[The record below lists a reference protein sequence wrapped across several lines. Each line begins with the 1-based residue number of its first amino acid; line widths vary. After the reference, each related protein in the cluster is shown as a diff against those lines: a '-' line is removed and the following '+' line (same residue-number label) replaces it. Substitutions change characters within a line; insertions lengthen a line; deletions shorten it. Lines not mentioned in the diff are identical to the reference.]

1 MMRYLMGKWKGML
14 MVLVGSMMMGV
25 SIDLFVQADFGLDPL
40 SLFQAGLGKVLHLSL
55 GTMSQVLMISI
66 IVLLFFLDRKRI
78 GIGSILNSVLVGAF
92 VNLFSPVICTGGG
105 TVPEHLVCLL
115 AGLLLMGMGI
125 GTYVAAGL
133 GEAGMDAM
141 MMYLSGKL
149 KKNVNVTRITMDI
162 LLSAAGFL
170 LGGKLG
176 GATVVSML
184 VNGYIIQFT
193 IEFIGKVRRRE
204 TELRMEGK

>member
-1 MMRYLMGKWKGML
+1 
-14 MVLVGSMMMGV
+14 MVIVGSMMMGA
-25 SIDLFVQADFGLDPL
+25 SINLFVQADFGLDPL
-40 SLFQAGLGKVLHLSL
+40 SLFQAGLGRVLHLSL
-55 GTMSQVLMISI
+55 GTTSQVLMISI
-66 IVLLFFLDRKRI
+66 IILLFFIDRKRI

-92 VNLFSPVICTGGG
+92 IKWFSPVICTGGG
-105 TVPEHLVCLL
+105 TAAGRLLCLL
-115 AGLLLMGMGI
+115 AGLILMGVGI

-149 KKNVNVTRITMDI
+149 KKNVNVTRITIDI
-162 LLSAAGFL
+162 LLSITGFL

-184 VNGYIIQFT
+184 VNGYMIQFT
-193 IEFIGKVRRRE
+193 IELIGRFRRNKAVIE
-204 TELRMEGK
+204 IGGQ

>member
-1 MMRYLMGKWKGML
+1 MIKKWKEIL
-14 MVLVGSMMMGV
+14 MVIVGSMMMGA

-40 SLFQAGLGKVLHLSL
+40 SLFQAGLGRVLHLSL
-55 GTMSQVLMISI
+55 GTTSQVLMISI
-66 IVLLFFLDRKRI
+66 IILLFFIDRKRI

-92 VNLFSPVICTGGG
+92 IKWLSPVICTGGG
-105 TVPEHLVCLL
+105 TAAGRLLCLL
-115 AGLLLMGMGI
+115 AGLILMGVGI

-149 KKNVNVTRITMDI
+149 KKNVNVTRITIDI
-162 LLSAAGFL
+162 LLSITGFL

-184 VNGYIIQFT
+184 VNGYMIQFT
-193 IEFIGKVRRRE
+193 IELIGRFRRNKAVIE
-204 TELRMEGK
+204 IGGQ

>member
-1 MMRYLMGKWKGML
+1 MIKKWKEIL
-14 MVLVGSMMMGV
+14 MVIVGSMMMGA

-40 SLFQAGLGKVLHLSL
+40 SLFQAGLGRVLHLSL
-55 GTMSQVLMISI
+55 GTTSQVLMISI
-66 IVLLFFLDRKRI
+66 IILLFFIDRKRI

-92 VNLFSPVICTGGG
+92 IKWFSPVICTGGG
-105 TVPEHLVCLL
+105 TAAGRLLCLL
-115 AGLLLMGMGI
+115 AGLILMGVGI

-149 KKNVNVTRITMDI
+149 KKNVNVTRITIDI
-162 LLSAAGFL
+162 LLSITGFL
-170 LGGKLG
+170 LGGKPG

-184 VNGYIIQFT
+184 VNGYMIQFT
-193 IEFIGKVRRRE
+193 IELIGRFRRNKAVIE
-204 TELRMEGK
+204 IGGQ

>member
-1 MMRYLMGKWKGML
+1 MIKKWKEIL
-14 MVLVGSMMMGV
+14 MVIVGSMMMGA

-40 SLFQAGLGKVLHLSL
+40 SLFQAGLGRVLHLSL
-55 GTMSQVLMISI
+55 GTTSQVLMISI
-66 IVLLFFLDRKRI
+66 IILLFFIDRKRI

-92 VNLFSPVICTGGG
+92 IKCFSPVICTGGG
-105 TVPEHLVCLL
+105 TAAGRLLCLL
-115 AGLLLMGMGI
+115 AGLILMGVGI

-149 KKNVNVTRITMDI
+149 KKNVNVTRITIDI
-162 LLSAAGFL
+162 LLSITGFL

-184 VNGYIIQFT
+184 VNGYMIQFT
-193 IEFIGKVRRRE
+193 IELIGRFRRNKAVIE
-204 TELRMEGK
+204 MGGQ

>member
-1 MMRYLMGKWKGML
+1 MIKKWKEIL
-14 MVLVGSMMMGV
+14 MVIVGSMMMGA

-40 SLFQAGLGKVLHLSL
+40 SLFQAGLGRVLHLSL
-55 GTMSQVLMISI
+55 GTTSQVLMISI
-66 IVLLFFLDRKRI
+66 IILLFFIDRKRI

-92 VNLFSPVICTGGG
+92 IKWFSPVICTGGG
-105 TVPEHLVCLL
+105 TAAGRLLCLL
-115 AGLLLMGMGI
+115 AGLILMGVGI

-149 KKNVNVTRITMDI
+149 KKNVNVTRITIDI
-162 LLSAAGFL
+162 LLSITGFL
-170 LGGKLG
+170 MGGKLG

-184 VNGYIIQFT
+184 VNGYMIQFT
-193 IEFIGKVRRRE
+193 IELIGRFRRNKAVIE
-204 TELRMEGK
+204 IGGQ

>member
-1 MMRYLMGKWKGML
+1 MIKKWKEIL
-14 MVLVGSMMMGV
+14 MVIVGSMMMGA

-40 SLFQAGLGKVLHLSL
+40 SLFQAGLGRVLHLSL
-55 GTMSQVLMISI
+55 GTTSQVLMISI
-66 IVLLFFLDRKRI
+66 IILLFFIDRKRI

-92 VNLFSPVICTGGG
+92 IKWFSPVICTGGG
-105 TVPEHLVCLL
+105 IAAGRLLCLL
-115 AGLLLMGMGI
+115 AGLILMGVGI

-149 KKNVNVTRITMDI
+149 KKNVNVTRITIDI
-162 LLSAAGFL
+162 LLSITGFL

-184 VNGYIIQFT
+184 VNGYMIQFT
-193 IEFIGKVRRRE
+193 IELIGRFRRNKAVIE
-204 TELRMEGK
+204 IGGQ

>member
-1 MMRYLMGKWKGML
+1 MIKKWKEIL
-14 MVLVGSMMMGV
+14 MVIVGSMMMGA

-40 SLFQAGLGKVLHLSL
+40 SLFQAGLGRVLHLSL
-55 GTMSQVLMISI
+55 GTTSQVLMISI
-66 IVLLFFLDRKRI
+66 IILLFFIDRKRI

-92 VNLFSPVICTGGG
+92 IKWFSPVICTGGG
-105 TVPEHLVCLL
+105 TAAGRLLCLL
-115 AGLLLMGMGI
+115 AGLILMGVGI

-149 KKNVNVTRITMDI
+149 KKNVNVTRITIDI
-162 LLSAAGFL
+162 LLSITGFL

-176 GATVVSML
+176 GASVVSML
-184 VNGYIIQFT
+184 VNGYMIQFT
-193 IEFIGKVRRRE
+193 IELIGRFRRNKAVIE
-204 TELRMEGK
+204 IGGQ

>member
-1 MMRYLMGKWKGML
+1 MIKKWKEIL
-14 MVLVGSMMMGV
+14 MVIVGSMMMGA

-40 SLFQAGLGKVLHLSL
+40 SLFQAGLGRVLHLSL
-55 GTMSQVLMISI
+55 GTTSQVLMISI
-66 IVLLFFLDRKRI
+66 IILLFFIDRKRI

-92 VNLFSPVICTGGG
+92 IKWFSPVICTGGG
-105 TVPEHLVCLL
+105 TAAGRLLCLL
-115 AGLLLMGMGI
+115 AGLILMGVGI

-149 KKNVNVTRITMDI
+149 KKNVNVTRITIDI
-162 LLSAAGFL
+162 LLSITGFL

-176 GATVVSML
+176 GATVVFML
-184 VNGYIIQFT
+184 VNGYMIQFT
-193 IEFIGKVRRRE
+193 IELIGRFRRNKAVIE
-204 TELRMEGK
+204 IGGQ

>member
-1 MMRYLMGKWKGML
+1 MIKKWKEIL
-14 MVLVGSMMMGV
+14 MVIVGSMMMGA

-40 SLFQAGLGKVLHLSL
+40 SLFQAGLGRVLHLSL
-55 GTMSQVLMISI
+55 GTTSQVLMISI
-66 IVLLFFLDRKRI
+66 IILLLCIDRKRI

-92 VNLFSPVICTGGG
+92 IKWFSPVICTGGG
-105 TVPEHLVCLL
+105 TAAGRLLCLL
-115 AGLLLMGMGI
+115 AGLILMGVGI

-149 KKNVNVTRITMDI
+149 KKNVNVTRITIDI
-162 LLSAAGFL
+162 LLSITGFL

-184 VNGYIIQFT
+184 VNGYMIQFT
-193 IEFIGKVRRRE
+193 IELIGRFRRNKAVIE
-204 TELRMEGK
+204 MGGQ

>member
-1 MMRYLMGKWKGML
+1 MIKKWKEIL
-14 MVLVGSMMMGV
+14 MVIVGSMMMGA

-40 SLFQAGLGKVLHLSL
+40 SLFQAGLGRVLHLSL
-55 GTMSQVLMISI
+55 GTTSQVLMISI
-66 IVLLFFLDRKRI
+66 IILLFFIDRKRI

-92 VNLFSPVICTGGG
+92 IKWFSPVICTGGG
-105 TVPEHLVCLL
+105 TAAGRLLCLL
-115 AGLLLMGMGI
+115 AGLILMGVGI

-149 KKNVNVTRITMDI
+149 KKNVNVTRITIYI
-162 LLSAAGFL
+162 LLSITGFL

-184 VNGYIIQFT
+184 VNGYMIQFT
-193 IEFIGKVRRRE
+193 IELIGRFRRNKAVIE
-204 TELRMEGK
+204 IGGQ

>member
-1 MMRYLMGKWKGML
+1 MIKKWKEIL
-14 MVLVGSMMMGV
+14 MVIVGSMMMGA

-40 SLFQAGLGKVLHLSL
+40 SLFQAGLGRVLHLSL
-55 GTMSQVLMISI
+55 GTTSQVLMISI
-66 IVLLFFLDRKRI
+66 IILLFFIDRKRI

-92 VNLFSPVICTGGG
+92 IKWFSPVICTGGG
-105 TVPEHLVCLL
+105 TAAGRLLCLL
-115 AGLLLMGMGI
+115 AGLILMGVGI

-149 KKNVNVTRITMDI
+149 KKNVNVTRITIDI
-162 LLSAAGFL
+162 LLSITGFL

-184 VNGYIIQFT
+184 VNGYMIQFT
-193 IEFIGKVRRRE
+193 IELIGRFRRNKAVIE
-204 TELRMEGK
+204 IGVQ

>member
-1 MMRYLMGKWKGML
+1 MIKKWKEIL
-14 MVLVGSMMMGV
+14 MVIVGSMMMGA
-25 SIDLFVQADFGLDPL
+25 SIDLFVQAYFGLDPL
-40 SLFQAGLGKVLHLSL
+40 SLFQAGLGRVLHLSL
-55 GTMSQVLMISI
+55 GTTSQVLMISI
-66 IVLLFFLDRKRI
+66 IILLFFIDRKRI

-92 VNLFSPVICTGGG
+92 IKWFSPVICTGGG
-105 TVPEHLVCLL
+105 TAAGRLLCLL
-115 AGLLLMGMGI
+115 AGLILMGVGI

-149 KKNVNVTRITMDI
+149 KKNVNVTRITIDI
-162 LLSAAGFL
+162 LLSITGFL

-184 VNGYIIQFT
+184 VNGYMIQFT
-193 IEFIGKVRRRE
+193 IELIGRFRRNKAVIE
-204 TELRMEGK
+204 IGGQ

>member
-1 MMRYLMGKWKGML
+1 MIKKWEEIL
-14 MVLVGSMMMGV
+14 MVIVGSMMMGA

-40 SLFQAGLGKVLHLSL
+40 SLFQAGLGRVLHLSL
-55 GTMSQVLMISI
+55 GTTSQVLMISI
-66 IVLLFFLDRKRI
+66 IILLFFIDRKRI

-92 VNLFSPVICTGGG
+92 IKWFSPVICTGGG
-105 TVPEHLVCLL
+105 TAAGRFLCLL
-115 AGLLLMGMGI
+115 AGLILMGVGI

-149 KKNVNVTRITMDI
+149 KKNVNVTRITIDI
-162 LLSAAGFL
+162 LLSITGFL

-184 VNGYIIQFT
+184 VNGYMIQFT
-193 IEFIGKVRRRE
+193 IELIGRFRRNKAVIE
-204 TELRMEGK
+204 IGGQ

>member
-1 MMRYLMGKWKGML
+1 
-14 MVLVGSMMMGV
+14 MVIVGSMMMGA

-40 SLFQAGLGKVLHLSL
+40 CVFEAGLGRVLHLSL
-55 GTMSQVLMISI
+55 GTTSQVLMISI
-66 IVLLFFLDRKRI
+66 IILLFFIDRKRI

-92 VNLFSPVICTGGG
+92 IKWFSPVICTGGG
-105 TVPEHLVCLL
+105 TAAGRLLCLL
-115 AGLLLMGMGI
+115 AGLILMGVGI

-149 KKNVNVTRITMDI
+149 KKNVNVTRITIDI
-162 LLSAAGFL
+162 LLSITGFL

-184 VNGYIIQFT
+184 VNGYMIQFT
-193 IEFIGKVRRRE
+193 IELIGRFRRNKAVIE
-204 TELRMEGK
+204 IGGQ

>member
-1 MMRYLMGKWKGML
+1 
-14 MVLVGSMMMGV
+14 MVIVGSMMMGA

-40 SLFQAGLGKVLHLSL
+40 SLFQAGLGRVLHLSL
-55 GTMSQVLMISI
+55 GTTSQVLMISI
-66 IVLLFFLDRKRI
+66 IILLFFIDRKRI

-92 VNLFSPVICTGGG
+92 IKWFSPVICTGGG
-105 TVPEHLVCLL
+105 TAAGRLLCLL
-115 AGLLLMGMGI
+115 AGLILMGVGI

-149 KKNVNVTRITMDI
+149 KKNVNVTRITIDI
-162 LLSAAGFL
+162 LLSITGFL

-184 VNGYIIQFT
+184 VNGYMIQFT
-193 IEFIGKVRRRE
+193 IELIGRFRRNKAVIE
-204 TELRMEGK
+204 MGGQ

>member
-1 MMRYLMGKWKGML
+1 MIKKWKEIL
-14 MVLVGSMMMGV
+14 MVIVGSMMMGA

-40 SLFQAGLGKVLHLSL
+40 SLFQAGLGRVLHLSL
-55 GTMSQVLMISI
+55 GTTSQVLMISI
-66 IVLLFFLDRKRI
+66 IILLFFIDRKRI

-92 VNLFSPVICTGGG
+92 IKWFSPVICTGGG
-105 TVPEHLVCLL
+105 TAAGRLLCLL
-115 AGLLLMGMGI
+115 AGLILMGVGI

-149 KKNVNVTRITMDI
+149 KKNVNVTRITIDI
-162 LLSAAGFL
+162 LLSINGFL

-184 VNGYIIQFT
+184 VNGYMIQFT
-193 IEFIGKVRRRE
+193 IELIGRFRRNKAVIE
-204 TELRMEGK
+204 IGGQ

>member
-1 MMRYLMGKWKGML
+1 MIKKWKEIL
-14 MVLVGSMMMGV
+14 MVIVGSMMMGA

-40 SLFQAGLGKVLHLSL
+40 SLFQAGLGRVLHLSL
-55 GTMSQVLMISI
+55 GTTSQVLMISI
-66 IVLLFFLDRKRI
+66 IILLFFIDRKRI

-92 VNLFSPVICTGGG
+92 IKWFFPVICTGGG
-105 TVPEHLVCLL
+105 TAAGRLLCLL
-115 AGLLLMGMGI
+115 AGLILMGVGI

-149 KKNVNVTRITMDI
+149 KKNVNVTRITIDI
-162 LLSAAGFL
+162 LLSITGFL

-184 VNGYIIQFT
+184 VNGYMIQFT
-193 IEFIGKVRRRE
+193 IELIGRFRRNKAVIE
-204 TELRMEGK
+204 IGGQ

>member
-1 MMRYLMGKWKGML
+1 
-14 MVLVGSMMMGV
+14 MVIVGSMMMGA

-40 SLFQAGLGKVLHLSL
+40 SLFQGGLGPVLHLVL
-55 GTMSQVLMISI
+55 GTTSQVLMISI
-66 IVLLFFLDRKRI
+66 IILLFFIDRKRI

-92 VNLFSPVICTGGG
+92 IKWFSPVICTGGG
-105 TVPEHLVCLL
+105 TAAGRLLCLL
-115 AGLLLMGMGI
+115 AGLILMGVGI

-149 KKNVNVTRITMDI
+149 KKNVNVTRITIDI
-162 LLSAAGFL
+162 LLSITGFL

-184 VNGYIIQFT
+184 VNGYMIQFT
-193 IEFIGKVRRRE
+193 IELIGRFRRNKAVIE
-204 TELRMEGK
+204 IGGQ

>member
-1 MMRYLMGKWKGML
+1 MIKKWKEIL
-14 MVLVGSMMMGV
+14 MVIVGSMMMGA
-25 SIDLFVQADFGLDPL
+25 SIDLFVQADFGLDSL
-40 SLFQAGLGKVLHLSL
+40 SLFQSGLGRVLHLSL
-55 GTMSQVLMISI
+55 GTTSQVLMISI
-66 IVLLFFLDRKRI
+66 IILLFFIDRKRI

-92 VNLFSPVICTGGG
+92 IKWFSPVICTGGG
-105 TVPEHLVCLL
+105 TAAGRLLCLL
-115 AGLLLMGMGI
+115 AGLILMGVGI

-149 KKNVNVTRITMDI
+149 KKNVNVTRITIDI
-162 LLSAAGFL
+162 LLSITGFL

-184 VNGYIIQFT
+184 VNGYMIQFT
-193 IEFIGKVRRRE
+193 IELIGRFRRNKAVIE
-204 TELRMEGK
+204 IGGQ

>member
-1 MMRYLMGKWKGML
+1 
-14 MVLVGSMMMGV
+14 MVIVGSMMMGA

-40 SLFQAGLGKVLHLSL
+40 SLFQAGLGRVLHLSL
-55 GTMSQVLMISI
+55 GTTSQVLMISI
-66 IVLLFFLDRKRI
+66 IILLFFIDRKRI

-92 VNLFSPVICTGGG
+92 IKWFSPVICTGGG
-105 TVPEHLVCLL
+105 IAAGRLLCLL
-115 AGLLLMGMGI
+115 AGLILMGVGI

-149 KKNVNVTRITMDI
+149 KKNVNVTRITIDI
-162 LLSAAGFL
+162 LLSITGFL

-184 VNGYIIQFT
+184 VNGYMIQFT
-193 IEFIGKVRRRE
+193 IELIGRFRRNKAVIE
-204 TELRMEGK
+204 IGGQ

>member
-1 MMRYLMGKWKGML
+1 MIKKWKEIL
-14 MVLVGSMMMGV
+14 MVIVGSMMMGA

-40 SLFQAGLGKVLHLSL
+40 SLFQAGLGRVLHLSL
-55 GTMSQVLMISI
+55 GTTSQVLMISI
-66 IVLLFFLDRKRI
+66 IILLFFIDRKRI
-78 GIGSILNSVLVGAF
+78 GIGSILSSVLVGAF
-92 VNLFSPVICTGGG
+92 IKWFSPVICTGGG
-105 TVPEHLVCLL
+105 TAAGRLLCLL
-115 AGLLLMGMGI
+115 AGLILMGVGI

-149 KKNVNVTRITMDI
+149 KKNVNVTRITIDI
-162 LLSAAGFL
+162 LLSITGFL

-184 VNGYIIQFT
+184 INGYMIQFT
-193 IEFIGKVRRRE
+193 IELIGRFRRNKAVIE
-204 TELRMEGK
+204 MGGQ

>member
-1 MMRYLMGKWKGML
+1 MIKKWKEIL
-14 MVLVGSMMMGV
+14 MVIVGSMMMGA

-40 SLFQAGLGKVLHLSL
+40 SLFQAGLGRVLHLSL
-55 GTMSQVLMISI
+55 GTTSQVLMISI
-66 IVLLFFLDRKRI
+66 IILLFFIDRKRI

-92 VNLFSPVICTGGG
+92 IKWFSPVICTGGG
-105 TVPEHLVCLL
+105 TAAGRLLCLL
-115 AGLLLMGMGI
+115 AGLILMGVGI

-149 KKNVNVTRITMDI
+149 KKNVNVTRITIDI
-162 LLSAAGFL
+162 LLSITGFL

-184 VNGYIIQFT
+184 VNGYMIQFT
-193 IEFIGKVRRRE
+193 IELIGRYRRNKAVIE
-204 TELRMEGK
+204 IGGQ

>member
-1 MMRYLMGKWKGML
+1 
-14 MVLVGSMMMGV
+14 MVIVGSMMMGA

-40 SLFQAGLGKVLHLSL
+40 SLFQAGLGRVLHLSL
-55 GTMSQVLMISI
+55 GTTSQVLMISI
-66 IVLLFFLDRKRI
+66 IILLFFIDRKRI

-92 VNLFSPVICTGGG
+92 IKWFSPVICTGGG
-105 TVPEHLVCLL
+105 TAAGRLLCLL
-115 AGLLLMGMGI
+115 AGLILMGVGI

-149 KKNVNVTRITMDI
+149 KKNVNVTRITIDI
-162 LLSAAGFL
+162 LLSITGFL

-184 VNGYIIQFT
+184 VNGYMIQFT
-193 IEFIGKVRRRE
+193 IELIGRFRRNKAVIE
-204 TELRMEGK
+204 IGGQ

>member
-1 MMRYLMGKWKGML
+1 MIKKWKEIL
-14 MVLVGSMMMGV
+14 MVIVGSMMMGA

-40 SLFQAGLGKVLHLSL
+40 SLFQAGLGRVLRLSL
-55 GTMSQVLMISI
+55 GTTSQVLMISI
-66 IVLLFFLDRKRI
+66 IILLFFIDRKRI

-92 VNLFSPVICTGGG
+92 IKWFSPVICTGGG
-105 TVPEHLVCLL
+105 TAAGRLLCLL
-115 AGLLLMGMGI
+115 AGLILMGVGI

-149 KKNVNVTRITMDI
+149 KKNVNVTRITIDI
-162 LLSAAGFL
+162 LLSITGFL

-184 VNGYIIQFT
+184 VNGYMIQFT
-193 IEFIGKVRRRE
+193 IELIGRFRRNKAVIE
-204 TELRMEGK
+204 IGGQ

>member
-1 MMRYLMGKWKGML
+1 MIKKWKEIL
-14 MVLVGSMMMGV
+14 MVIVGSMMMGA

-40 SLFQAGLGKVLHLSL
+40 SLFQAGLGRVLHLSL
-55 GTMSQVLMISI
+55 GTTSQVLMISI
-66 IVLLFFLDRKRI
+66 IILLFFIDRKRI

-92 VNLFSPVICTGGG
+92 IKWFSPVICTGGG
-105 TVPEHLVCLL
+105 TAAGRLLCLL
-115 AGLLLMGMGI
+115 AGLILMGVGI

-133 GEAGMDAM
+133 GEAGTDAM

-149 KKNVNVTRITMDI
+149 KKNVNVTRITIDI
-162 LLSAAGFL
+162 LLSITGFL

-184 VNGYIIQFT
+184 VNGYMIQFT
-193 IEFIGKVRRRE
+193 IELIGRFRRNKAVIE
-204 TELRMEGK
+204 IGGQ